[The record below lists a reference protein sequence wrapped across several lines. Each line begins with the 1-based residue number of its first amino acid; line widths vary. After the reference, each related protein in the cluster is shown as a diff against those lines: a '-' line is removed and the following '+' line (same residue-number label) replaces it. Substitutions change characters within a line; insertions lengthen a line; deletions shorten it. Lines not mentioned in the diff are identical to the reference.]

1 MRKSII
7 VILLIVIFSSVSCS
21 KKTIYLTPEVTG
33 FIYDSNSKEPLGNK
47 KGYIS
52 FSLPTEKTPKQ
63 SLKSSG
69 KFVIYPLKKE
79 YYIFKPDISSYKDVP
94 LQIYIYIDGYE
105 GEILDYSKFF
115 WRQVP
120 KEKIGFYS
128 YNKVEVGK
136 VYLDPEK

>member
-21 KKTIYLTPEVTG
+21 KKTIYLTPEITG
-33 FIYDSNSKEPLGNK
+33 YLYDSNSKEPLGNK

-52 FSLPTEKTPKQ
+52 FSLPTEKTPKK

-69 KFVIYPLKKE
+69 EFVIYPIKKE
-79 YYIFKPDISSYKDVP
+79 YYIFKPDISSYKDIP
-94 LQIYIYIDGYE
+94 LQIYIYIEGYE
-105 GEILDYSKFF
+105 GGILDYSKFY

-120 KEKIGFYS
+120 KEKIGFDS